1 MLAVS
6 LVGYTN
12 AGKSTLF
19 NALTKAG
26 AYAADQLFATLDTTS
41 RRLFIEGA
49 GPIVLSDTVG
59 FIRDLPHALVAAFQ
73 ATLEE
78 TAQADLL
85 LHVVDSASPDR
96 DQQIE
101 AVGTVLKEIGAL
113 DVPQIL
119 VWNKLD
125 LTAASPGIERDDC
138 GNISRVRLSART
150 GAGLSLL
157 RDALAEVAGRHHQ
170 VPAAAA

>member
-1 MLAVS
+1 
-6 LVGYTN
+6 
-12 AGKSTLF
+12 
-19 NALTKAG
+19 
-26 AYAADQLFATLDTTS
+26 
-41 RRLFIEGA
+41 
-49 GPIVLSDTVG
+49 VLSDTVG

-85 LHVVDSASPDR
+85 LHVVDSSSADR
-96 DQQIE
+96 DQQID
-101 AVGTVLKEIGAL
+101 AVGAVLKEIGAL

-119 VWNKLD
+119 VWNKVD

-150 GAGLSLL
+150 GVGVPLL
-157 RDALAEVAGRHHQ
+157 REALAEVASRHNDLSTA
-170 VPAAAA
+170 VA